1 MKTECMY
8 DRILVP
14 TDGSPES
21 EDAIDE
27 AMELAELTDA
37 TVVALY
43 VVDTSDYSALPESKW
58 SALQEELYAE
68 GEEAVAAVAE
78 RGEAAGVEVEELVV
92 EGSPNEVILDTA
104 SEEDCDA
111 IVMGTHGRS
120 GVERFLLGSVTEKV
134 VRHSEIPV
142 LVVRVSEE

>member
-1 MKTECMY
+1 MY

-78 RGEAAGVEVEELVV
+78 CGEAAGVEVEELVV
-92 EGSPNEVILDTA
+92 EGSPHEVILDTA
-104 SEEDCDA
+104 GEEDCDA

-142 LVVRVSEE
+142 LVVRVGEE

>member
-1 MKTECMY
+1 MY